1 MLSTCKEC
9 NSEVGYFKLTDG
21 ICKTCIN
28 NRKIGKF
35 KRLSKSMPILTWL
48 FPLFILFQ
56 LASPW
61 ILQEIVSGSPEVAA
75 VVGTPEVGLQ
85 FMFSIVLLTILFIP
99 LVISFIV
106 RFFIARRRL
115 HIALAW
121 ITLIILFMFPIG
133 MVSMLKGG
141 NPPSFTIIIFLV
153 VAFKILRLSNF
164 SVNENNEYARGSGLS
179 LSKELLTKETT

>member
-21 ICKTCIN
+21 ICEPCIN
-28 NRKIGKF
+28 NSKIGKF

-61 ILQEIVSGSPEVAA
+61 ILQGTVSGSPEVAA

-85 FMFSIVLLTILFIP
+85 FIFSIFLLTILFIP

-106 RFFIARRRL
+106 RFFIARRQL

-121 ITLIILFMFPIG
+121 IILILLFMFPIG

-141 NPPSFTIIIFLV
+141 NPPSFTTIIFLII
-153 VAFKILRLSNF
+153 AFKILRLSNF
-164 SVNENNEYARGSGLS
+164 SVNKNNKHAGESGLS